1 MILIKKYKICL
12 FISACCL
19 VYGCNVGKN
28 ISESAIGKEELS
40 VSERIDYEYILTEA
54 TKQKLFGNFK
64 QAITLYEKC
73 VQVNKNSDIAYYQ
86 LGNIFLIT
94 GNYNNA
100 LPYARKAVNLN
111 SENYW
116 YKIQL
121 AQLYLAKNYKDSAK
135 IVYQKILEYWP
146 EKIEINFEL
155 ARIYAEERDYD
166 KSLKILNKIE
176 KENGISEPVSM
187 LREQIYVQT
196 GKTDLAVNELL
207 KLVELMP
214 DEIRYLGLL
223 AELYNSAGRNKEAQE
238 TYEKIFRI
246 DPDDILALLS
256 YAEYMRDIGKTDEQ
270 YKILEKVFRD
280 EKILVDQKL
289 QVLIGYLTD
298 EKEFTKG
305 NEKIGGLINIL
316 MDLYPENY
324 RVKTAH
330 ADYLVKNNKYTEAL
344 EEYNWV
350 LSVEKNNY
358 FIWEQ
363 VLFIE
368 NILGNVEDV
377 YDKSSEAM
385 KIFKDKPVLYLFK
398 GNAAIRMGNNDEAIS
413 ILEEG
418 IKKVIDNQLLEIQF
432 YSLVAE
438 AYRGIGN
445 HEKSDDYYEKALKL
459 DPENL
464 LILNN
469 YSYFLSLRQKKLDIA
484 EKMSKKTIL
493 AEPENYT
500 YLDTYA
506 WVLFKSGNLKK
517 ALEYI
522 EKAFQFNGSG
532 DPDILEH
539 YGDILDKLGK
549 KSEAV
554 RYWKLSIEKGNDS
567 ERMKKKIE
575 AVENN
580 E

>member
-1 MILIKKYKICL
+1 MILIKKYKICF

-28 ISESAIGKEELS
+28 ISESAIEKEELS

-73 VQVNKNSDIAYYQ
+73 IQVNKNSDIAYYQ

-111 SENYW
+111 SDNYW

-121 AQLYLAKNYKDSAK
+121 AQLYMAKNYKDSSK
-135 IVYQKILEYWP
+135 IVYQQILEYWP
-146 EKIEINFEL
+146 EKVEINFEL

-166 KSLKILNKIE
+166 KSLKIINKIE

-196 GKTDLAVNELL
+196 GKTELAVNELL

-246 DPDDILALLS
+246 DPDNILALLS
-256 YAEYMRDIGKTDEQ
+256 YAEYLRDIGKTDEQ

-280 EKILVDQKL
+280 GKILVDQKL

-298 EKEFTKG
+298 ENEFTKG

-368 NILGNVEDV
+368 NMLGNVEDV

-398 GNAAIRMGNNDEAIS
+398 GNAAMRMGNNDEAIS

-418 IKKVIDNQLLEIQF
+418 ITKVRDNQPLEIQF

-445 HEKSDDYYEKALKL
+445 HDKSDDYYEKALKL

-567 ERMKKKIE
+567 ERMKKKID
-575 AVENN
+575 AIENN

>member
-445 HEKSDDYYEKALKL
+445 HDKSDDYYEKALKL

-575 AVENN
+575 AIENN

>member
-1 MILIKKYKICL
+1 MILIKKYKIWL

-28 ISESAIGKEELS
+28 ISESAIGKEDLS

-73 VQVNKNSDIAYYQ
+73 IQVNKNSDIAYYQ

-94 GNYNNA
+94 GNYNDA

-135 IVYQKILEYWP
+135 IVYQQILEYWP
-146 EKIEINFEL
+146 EKVEINFEL

-196 GKTDLAVNELL
+196 EKTDLAVNELL

-246 DPDDILALLS
+246 DPDNILALLS

-280 EKILVDQKL
+280 GKILVDQKL

-298 EKEFTKG
+298 ENEFTKR

-368 NILGNVEDV
+368 NMLGNIEDV

-398 GNAAIRMGNNDEAIS
+398 GNAAMRMGNNDEAIS

-418 IKKVIDNQLLEIQF
+418 ITKVSDNQPLEIQF

-445 HEKSDDYYEKALKL
+445 HDKSDDYYEKALKL

-522 EKAFQFNGSG
+522 EKAYQFNGSG

-539 YGDILDKLGK
+539 YGDILDKLGE

-554 RYWKLSIEKGNDS
+554 KYWKLSIEKGNDS
-567 ERMKKKIE
+567 ERITKKIE
-575 AVENN
+575 SIENN

>member
-1 MILIKKYKICL
+1 MILNQKYQIYL
-12 FISACCL
+12 LISAYCL
-19 VYGCNVGKN
+19 INGCNAGKKFTD
-28 ISESAIGKEELS
+28 SSGRKEDLN
-40 VSERIDYEYILTEA
+40 VSQRIDYEYILTEA

-64 QAITLYEKC
+64 QAITLYQKC
-73 VQVNKNSDIAYYQ
+73 IQVNRNSDIAYYE
-86 LGNIFLIT
+86 LGNIFLVT
-94 GNYNNA
+94 GNYENA
-100 LPYARKAVNLN
+100 LTYARKAVELN
-111 SENYW
+111 SGNYW
-116 YKIQL
+116 YEIQL

-135 IVYQKILEYWP
+135 IVYEQILEKWP
-146 EKIEINFEL
+146 EKVEINFEL
-155 ARIYAEERDYD
+155 ARIYAEEKEYD

-196 GKTDLAVNELL
+196 GKTDMAVNELL
-207 KLVELMP
+207 KLIELMP

-238 TYEKIFRI
+238 TYERIFRI
-246 DPDDILALLS
+246 EPDNVMAMLS
-256 YAEYMRDIGKTDEQ
+256 YAEFMRDIGKTDEQ
-270 YKILEKVFRD
+270 YKILEKIFRD
-280 EKILVDQKL
+280 ENILIDQKL
-289 QVLIGYLTD
+289 QVLISYLTD
-298 EKEFTKG
+298 EKEFI
-305 NEKIGGLINIL
+305 NESNKIGELINIL
-316 MDLYPENY
+316 MELYPENY
-324 RVKTAH
+324 KVKTAH
-330 ADYLVKNNKYTEAL
+330 ADYLVKNNKYAEAL
-344 EEYNWV
+344 EEYNQV

-368 NILGNVEDV
+368 NMLGNNESV
-377 YDKSSEAM
+377 YERSDEAM

-398 GNAAIRMGNNDEAIS
+398 GNAAMRMGNNEEAIS
-413 ILEEG
+413 VLEEG
-418 IKKVIDNQLLEIQF
+418 MGKVNDNQPLEIQF

-438 AYRGIGN
+438 AYRGVGN
-445 HEKSDDYYEKALKL
+445 HEKSDDYYEKAIKL

-464 LILNN
+464 VLLNN

-506 WVLFKSGNLKK
+506 WILFNSGNFKK

-522 EKAFQFNGSG
+522 EKAFQFNGSD

-549 KSEAV
+549 TREAV
-554 RYWKLSIEKGNDS
+554 KYWKLSIENGNDK
-567 ERMKKKIE
+567 ERITIKIKAAE
-575 AVENN
+575 GN